1 MIYCNNFFVVINM
14 AGVGGVLSPIRMKY
28 YNILDVQCVG

>member
-14 AGVGGVLSPIRMKY
+14 AGVGGVPSLIRMKY
-28 YNILDVQCVG
+28 YNRLDVQCAG